1 MTADPSGIT
10 DVFLSY
16 SSKDKTT
23 ADAVVSDLEGHGI
36 KCWYAPRD
44 IMPGRE
50 WVSAINDAIKGCRLF
65 ILLYT
70 DRSNESGQVAN
81 EIALAFNSKKT
92 IIPFKLSDASMS
104 SELEYYLTRVQWLDA
119 VNVPYDESIER
130 LRTYTEK
137 ILAGEAPAG
146 AANAT
151 DAGTRRKRPIRIL
164 LPVIIIIAITIL
176 AVILLPLSTGDRQ
189 DGTED
194 ESIDQSETS
203 PEESSTPETHT
214 DAPASQEDTIAVLYE
229 KARECQA
236 AASDRSTYDRAY
248 ELYMQTGDEPCDDEM
263 IVDAM
268 YDLAS
273 YFYEEGEDESIEKG
287 LQLFKKAA
295 ASGSI
300 SANNILGNYNLQ
312 LDMEN
317 RDKDTAA
324 DMVEYDGTTM
334 SAEVR
339 TAIIFYEASAGRGDA
354 VALFNLGYIYENGAG
369 YYNLEPDIDKAISY
383 YERAGRAG
391 HRAAQLAYER
401 LTVKSL

>member
-1 MTADPSGIT
+1 MTADPSVIT

-44 IMPGRE
+44 ITPGQE

-119 VNVPYDESIER
+119 VNVPYDEGIER
-130 LRTYTEK
+130 LRTYTDK
-137 ILAGEAPAG
+137 ILAGEAPAV
-146 AANAT
+146 AANTT
-151 DAGTRRKRPIRIL
+151 DAWTRRKRPIRIL

-176 AVILLPLSTGDRQ
+176 AVILLPLSTIDRQ

-194 ESIDQSETS
+194 ESFDQSETS
-203 PEESSTPETHT
+203 PEEASTPETHT

-229 KARECQA
+229 KACECQA
-236 AASDRSTYDRAY
+236 SASDRSTYDRAY

-273 YFYEEGEDESIEKG
+273 YYYEEGDDESIEKG

-312 LDMEN
+312 LDMDN

-339 TAIIFYEASAGRGDA
+339 TAIIFYEASANRGDA